1 MQGEKLRIAAH
12 SDPYAEKLQAV
23 QLSQSATAQ
32 DVLRFITCGSVDDG
46 KSTLIGRLLYE
57 SKKIFDDQLSALEND
72 SKRFG
77 TAGGGLDLALL
88 VDGLSAERE
97 QGITIDVAYR
107 FFVTENRKFIVAD
120 TPGHEQYTRNM
131 ATGAST
137 ADLAVVIVDARKG
150 ILKQTRRHSMI
161 VSMMGV
167 KNVILAVNK
176 MDMTGFDESVFRR
189 IEQDYAICAK
199 SLGIENVTTVPIS
212 ALQGDNVTVRSSG
225 MPWYDGPTLLEV
237 LEKAETRENAED
249 APFRMA
255 VQWVSRP
262 DSEFRGYAGRI
273 ASGAVYPGTTV
284 KILPSG
290 RQTTVTRIVTYD
302 GDLPVAVAGQSITLK
317 LADEIDISRG
327 DVLCAVDR
335 PAPVADQFEAQMIWM
350 SDKPMVASRQYVM
363 QAGTA
368 SLLCTPGKPKHV
380 YDMETLG
387 RLAGKTLVMND
398 IGICEIALDRPLAFE
413 SYRENRSLGSFILID
428 RMTNETVAAGM
439 INHALRRATNVH
451 LHASSVDK
459 STRSA
464 AKGQKPCVLWMTGL
478 SGSGKSTIA
487 NIVET
492 KLTAMGLHTML
503 LDGDNLRHGLNRDLG
518 FTDHDRAENIRR
530 VAEVSKLMTDAG
542 LIVLAAFISPFR
554 AERETAK
561 RLIGEA
567 EFIEIFVDTPL
578 VVAEERDVK
587 GLYRKARTG
596 EIPNFTGIGSPYEI
610 PDTPNIHLKTVE
622 YSAEEAADKIVTF
635 LQERGNLSG

>member
-1 MQGEKLRIAAH
+1 MKDQKI
-12 SDPYAEKLQAV
+12 
-23 QLSQSATAQ
+23 QLAKRSCDHVEQSQIVSSPQSETMQ
-32 DVLRFITCGSVDDG
+32 DVLHFITCGSVDDG

-77 TAGGGLDLALL
+77 TTGGELDLALL
-88 VDGLSAERE
+88 VDGLAAERE

-107 FFVTENRKFIVAD
+107 FFATENRKFIVAD

-131 ATGAST
+131 ATGASM
-137 ADLAVVIVDARKG
+137 AELAIVIVDARKG

-176 MDMTGFDESVFRR
+176 MDMTAFDEDVFRK
-189 IEQDYAICAK
+189 IAQDYALCAE
-199 SLGIENVTTVPIS
+199 SLGIENVTAVPIS
-212 ALQGDNVTVRSSG
+212 ALQGDNVTVLSG
-225 MPWYDGPTLLEV
+225 KMPWYDGPTLLEV
-237 LEKAETRENAED
+237 LEKAETRKSAED

-262 DSEFRGYAGRI
+262 NSEFRGYAGRV
-273 ASGAVYPGTTV
+273 ASGAIYPGTAV

-302 GDLPVAVAGQSITLK
+302 GDLPEAVAGQSITLK

-327 DVLCAVDR
+327 DVLCVADR
-335 PAPVADQFEAQMIWM
+335 PAPIADQFETRLIWM

-363 QAGTA
+363 QAGKA
-368 SLLCTPGKPKHV
+368 SLLCTPSRPKYV
-380 YDMETLG
+380 YNMETLG
-387 RLAGKTLVMND
+387 HMAAKTLSMND
-398 IGICEIALDRPLAFE
+398 IGVCEIALDRPLVFE
-413 SYRENRSLGSFILID
+413 PYQESRVLGSFILID

-451 LHASSVDK
+451 LHASSVDQ
-459 STRSA
+459 SA
-464 AKGQKPCVLWMTGL
+464 RGATKGQKPCVLWLTGL

-492 KLTAMGLHTML
+492 KLAALGKHTML

-518 FTDHDRAENIRR
+518 FTDQDRAENIRR
-530 VAEVSKLMTDAG
+530 VAEVGKLMTDAG
-542 LIVLAAFISPFR
+542 LIVLAAFISPFQ
-554 AERETAK
+554 AEREMAK
-561 RLIGEA
+561 RLIGEGA
-567 EFIEIFVDTPL
+567 FIEIFIDVPL
-578 VVAEERDVK
+578 SVAEKRDVK
-587 GLYRKARTG
+587 GLYKKARAG
-596 EIPNFTGIGSPYEI
+596 EIPNFTGIGSPYEAPVS
-610 PDTPNIHLKTVE
+610 PDIHLKTAE
-622 YSAEEAADKIVTF
+622 SSAEETADKIVAF
-635 LQERGNLSG
+635 LQERNYLSG